1 MTKHTIDELIV
12 ATYSAQDADGRCNS
26 YYALILSK
34 CKRYPNPDVG
44 TMGVAFDKMGKLVLL
59 YNPEFLAKL
68 TDGEAIA
75 VLKHE
80 AMHIFLKHLSRFET
94 KKNQKRVNIAC
105 DMAINQYLRG
115 LPKGA
120 QYPETYDLPRNLS
133 ADAYL
138 KALEEKGVANDD
150 KMQISGGGQQ
160 QGQGGGQGKDKGDDG
175 GGDQESETGTDD
187 HSTWNKVVDENGNI
201 VGTVESEGIDNQSTL
216 DRIARNVA
224 QQMKSQGNTP
234 SWAQGE
240 VDNLDKKAKHDWRHE
255 LRVMVNSVMS
265 TDKRRS
271 QKRINRRLACVT
283 TEFLFPGKK
292 KDRKPSVLLVRD
304 TSGSMFCEETQGA
317 ILAEM
322 IEISKRAEVLVCD
335 CDTEIHQV
343 YKVRRQSDF
352 KNYEGGGGTSFVKP
366 FEEAKKRNVDAVIYM
381 TDLYG
386 EFPDPRNIGK
396 YARNTVWVTVEKDAD
411 RSDPPFGK
419 IVRIQ
424 DE

>member
-1 MTKHTIDELIV
+1 M
-12 ATYSAQDADGRCNS
+12 GR
-26 YYALILSK
+26 
-34 CKRYPNPDVG
+34 V
-44 TMGVAFDKMGKLVLL
+44 T
-59 YNPEFLAKL
+59 
-68 TDGEAIA
+68 
-75 VLKHE
+75 
-80 AMHIFLKHLSRFET
+80 
-94 KKNQKRVNIAC
+94 
-105 DMAINQYLRG
+105 LRMRIG
-115 LPKGA
+115 L
-120 QYPETYDLPRNLS
+120 
-133 ADAYL
+133 
-138 KALEEKGVANDD
+138 
-150 KMQISGGGQQ
+150 
-160 QGQGGGQGKDKGDDG
+160 
-175 GGDQESETGTDD
+175 
-187 HSTWNKVVDENGNI
+187 
-201 VGTVESEGIDNQSTL
+201 
-216 DRIARNVA
+216 
-224 QQMKSQGNTP
+224 
-234 SWAQGE
+234 
-240 VDNLDKKAKHDWRHE
+240 WRSP
-255 LRVMVNSVMS
+255 VS

-343 YKVRRQSDF
+343 YKVRKQSDF

-396 YARNTVWVTVEKDAD
+396 YSRNTVWVTVEKDAD
-411 RSDPPFGK
+411 RTDPPFGK